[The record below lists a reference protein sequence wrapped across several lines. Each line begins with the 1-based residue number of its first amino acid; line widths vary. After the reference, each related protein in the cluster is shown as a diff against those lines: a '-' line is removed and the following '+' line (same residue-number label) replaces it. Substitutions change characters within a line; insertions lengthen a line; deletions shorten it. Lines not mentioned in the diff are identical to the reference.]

1 MVHDSGASSSTRQ
14 PPPGV
19 LSTSARAP
27 SARRYSRKSH
37 AAFIAT
43 DTISASMRAGSAPA
57 LATEDQ
63 KPNVSCALGRAM
75 GSESK
80 SSEAIASQSAGHSTC
95 T

>member
-43 DTISASMRAGSAPA
+43 DTINASMRAGSAPA
-57 LATEDQ
+57 LAEVQ
-63 KPNVSCALGRAM
+63 KQNVSCALGRAI

-80 SSEAIASQSAGHSTC
+80 SSDAIASQSAGHSTC